1 MTKMKEYVKGGPR
14 DRRAYLKAIGAG
26 TLATGMVGLTG
37 CLGREANAANN
48 SEVEGGSDGGSEG
61 GASNTTTQD
70 SRPKESRT
78 DTGADAGN
86 NSDAEAT
93 NNEISGYKRYTNT
106 EYGYS
111 LEYPADWEVFEGA
124 SGDSESVHLEG
135 SDSMDHVRVYVGETG
150 GQTAKALS
158 DAVIDQLGE
167 DSEVVH
173 REKRILSSGQ
183 QGQLFEYKIVS
194 DEAGVVDHAK
204 VLYVVADETAY
215 MIEAKSIAGIDQE
228 TGQRLN
234 RILDS
239 FTLAKVN

>member
-1 MTKMKEYVKGGPR
+1 MKKYVKNGST
-14 DRRAYLKAIGAG
+14 DRRTYLKAVGAG
-26 TLATGMVGLTG
+26 TLATGMVGIAG
-37 CLGREANAANN
+37 CLGRDASAANN
-48 SEVEGGSDGGSEG
+48 SEAEGGSDGGGEG
-61 GASNTTTQD
+61 GTSNTAIQD
-70 SRPKESRT
+70 SGPRESRT
-78 DTGADAGN
+78 DTGANAGN
-86 NSDAEAT
+86 NPDAEAT
-93 NNEISGYKRYTNT
+93 NNEPSGYKRYTNT

-111 LEYPADWEVFEGA
+111 LEYPANWEVFEGA

-135 SDSMDHVRVYVGETG
+135 SNSMDHVRVYVGETG

-167 DSEVVH
+167 DSEIVS
-173 REKRILSSGQ
+173 REERTLPSGQ
-183 QGQLFEYKIVS
+183 QGQFFEYKIVS

-234 RILDS
+234 RVLDS
-239 FTLAKVN
+239 FTLAR